1 MLLKVQK
8 ESLRYAFCATGCFA
22 NKIIGAAIF
31 EEIKSDYLMLT
42 SFRLHKYKSN
52 LFKALKMGFTSADE
66 CAIIE
71 KWKVFRDFCS
81 MMVKS
86 LDKIIKKKV

>member
-1 MLLKVQK
+1 MSQSPKK
-8 ESLRYAFCATGCFA
+8 SLG
-22 NKIIGAAIF
+22 I
-31 EEIKSDYLMLT
+31 
-42 SFRLHKYKSN
+42 SFRRHNK
-52 LFKALKMGFTSADE
+52 GFTSADE